1 MDDKQVVDTELTDDV
16 AQFTERYASFSKI
29 INRMQRQYLT
39 LKDTVAEQSSEL
51 QSVNRTLQA
60 LNAENRTVTEFLNGI
75 LTSLSSGV
83 IAVDP
88 DGNLTHI
95 NPAAERILGVSSESA
110 GDAYDEFV
118 HIIDHK
124 EISAIGTLRFGTP
137 FVNAEKRVK
146 TGYGTVLTLSVSTS
160 LLKSKEGEVVGA
172 VELFSDVSKL
182 KRMEEQLSRMKVLA
196 SLGELAASIA
206 HEVRNPLVGISGFAS
221 LLARDLAENPHMKA
235 MADNIVTGVNS
246 INQTIENLL
255 AFARREEV
263 HKNNVNLPAYLITVL
278 DNCAIEAIAPRIEK
292 RLRHHFDTCAE
303 IMVDLDPQLF
313 KQAVGNLV
321 KNALE
326 AGGEHTLVDVSCRI
340 LPLAEAQSAYGDRLE
355 LSGLETLAEI
365 TIKDNG
371 PGIPT
376 RDLERIFT
384 PFYSTKENGTGLGL
398 AIAWKI
404 VKAHGGDLRAISSP
418 GKGTTFSIVMP
429 IKTSQRGSGLS

>member
-1 MDDKQVVDTELTDDV
+1 MDDKQVVDIDTVDDV
-16 AQFTERYASFSKI
+16 EQFTERYASFSKI

-39 LKDTVAEQSSEL
+39 LKDTLAEQSDEL
-51 QSVNRTLQA
+51 RSVNETLQA

-88 DGNLTHI
+88 DGRITHI
-95 NPAAERILGVSSESA
+95 NPAAERILGVSAEKTD
-110 GDAYDEFV
+110 DAYADVMNILE
-118 HIIDHK
+118 HD
-124 EISAIGTLRFGTP
+124 EISAIGTLHSGTP
-137 FVNAEKRVK
+137 FDNVEKRVK

-160 LLKSKEGEVVGA
+160 LLKSHDGEMVGA
-172 VELFSDVSKL
+172 VELFADISKM

-221 LLARDLAENPHMKA
+221 LLARDLADNPHMKT
-235 MADNIVTGVNS
+235 MADNIVAGVNS

-255 AFARREEV
+255 AFARKEEV
-263 HKNNVNLPAYLITVL
+263 HKNSVNLAEYLSVVL
-278 DNCAIEAIAPRIEK
+278 DNCAVESIAPQVGK
-292 RLRHHFDTCAE
+292 RVKRKFDPSAT
-303 IMVDLDPQLF
+303 INVDLDPQLF
-313 KQAVGNLV
+313 KQALVNLI

-326 AGGEHTLVDVSCRI
+326 AGGDDTLVDISCDI
-340 LPLAEAQSAYGDRLE
+340 LPLARAQGEYGNRLE

-365 TIKDNG
+365 TISDNG
-371 PGIPT
+371 PGIPD
-376 RDLERIFT
+376 RDIERIFT

-404 VKAHGGDLRAISSP
+404 IKAHGGDLRAQSAP
-418 GKGTTFSIVMP
+418 GNGTTFSIVMP
-429 IKTSQRGSGLS
+429 VKTSQQGSGQS